1 MRYIRSGFLAGAALA
16 MLMAIAAPA
25 IAQDLESRIEALEQE
40 LKSLRSELQSQIKA
54 ADEKAGSG
62 ARTKMKGPSPTWE
75 SEDGRHALAL
85 TGRIH
90 FDAAIY
96 SQDGVGQGQQ
106 DARVAPDLNSGTNFR
121 RARIGVKGKIDKD
134 WRYEFIADGGGSP
147 AGDLGIDVA
156 NIAYKGIDSL
166 TITAGK
172 YKAPGGFE
180 EATSSND
187 SNFIERS
194 IATDLATANAGGK
207 RIGVGFETHGE
218 RWYAGAGLFSDEEFT
233 EADDEQ
239 LSVNGRVAIVPIM
252 SDDTLL
258 HFGASGWYLAEPSQD
273 GDERVQWRDRPEIRV
288 DSNRWIDAQS
298 NARIANDDAYMWG
311 LEAVGAYGPFW
322 AQAEY
327 FNFGMSQM
335 LDPAGAAIATP
346 DLDYQAYYIQLGYI
360 LTGERKPYSIKQ
372 AEWKGIKPNDPFSL
386 SSGGWGALEIA
397 GRYSYADLNDE
408 ENTVSGGLLAGTRGG
423 IEQNWTLGVN
433 WYPNPY
439 IRFMLN
445 YINVDVD
452 RLDANGLQQGDNF
465 DVYAMRMQ
473 VKW

>member
-1 MRYIRSGFLAGAALA
+1 MRHIRSGFFAGAVLA
-16 MLMAIAAPA
+16 MFLAVAAPA
-25 IAQDLESRIEALEQE
+25 IAQNLETRIEALEQE
-40 LKSLRSELQSQIKA
+40 LKSLRTELRSQVQA
-54 ADEKAGSG
+54 ANEKAGSG
-62 ARTKMKGPSPTWE
+62 ARVKMKGPSPTWE
-75 SEDGRHALAL
+75 SEDGRYALGL

-90 FDAAIY
+90 FDTAVY

-134 WRYEFIADGGGSP
+134 WRFEFIADGGGAP
-147 AGDLGIDVA
+147 AGNLDIDVA

-194 IATDLATANAGGK
+194 LASNLATANAGGK

-218 RWYAGAGLFSDEEFT
+218 RWYVGAGLFSDEEFT

-239 LSVNGRVAIVPIM
+239 LSINGRVAIVPIM

-258 HFGASGWYLAEPSQD
+258 HLGASGWYLAEPSQD

-311 LEAVGAYGPFW
+311 LEAVGRYGPLW

-327 FNFGMSQM
+327 FQFGMSQM
-335 LDPAGAAIATP
+335 LDPAGAAVATP
-346 DLDYQAYYIQLGYI
+346 DLDYRAYYVQLGYI

-408 ENTVSGGLLAGTRGG
+408 ENTVSGGLLVGTRGG
-423 IEQNWTLGVN
+423 VEQNWTLGVN

-473 VKW
+473 VRW